1 VRLDSPRG
9 WATGR
14 DVNVTVDVP
23 RMYFFDTDGQRI
35 DSSPMRRPSA
45 AQYR

>member
-1 VRLDSPRG
+1 
-9 WATGR
+9 
-14 DVNVTVDVP
+14 
-23 RMYFFDTDGQRI
+23 MYFFDTDGQRI